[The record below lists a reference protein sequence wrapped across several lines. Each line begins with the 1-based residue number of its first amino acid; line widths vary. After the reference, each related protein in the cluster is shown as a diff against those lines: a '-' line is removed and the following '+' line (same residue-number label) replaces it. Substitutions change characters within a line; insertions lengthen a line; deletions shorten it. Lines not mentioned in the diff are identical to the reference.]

1 MIASRAASAAIGE
14 GTSSVCNRYATGMH
28 MMVRDDVII
37 EEREVEAA
45 EVAVTAESDDEV
57 AYIAATAAMT

>member
-14 GTSSVCNRYATGMH
+14 STSSVPTGMH

>member
-14 GTSSVCNRYATGMH
+14 GTSSVPTGMH
-28 MMVRDDVII
+28 MMVRDDIII
-37 EEREVEAA
+37 EEHEVEAA

>member
-1 MIASRAASAAIGE
+1 
-14 GTSSVCNRYATGMH
+14 
-28 MMVRDDVII
+28 MVRDDVII

-57 AYIAATAAMT
+57 AYIAATAAMTQHFLEL